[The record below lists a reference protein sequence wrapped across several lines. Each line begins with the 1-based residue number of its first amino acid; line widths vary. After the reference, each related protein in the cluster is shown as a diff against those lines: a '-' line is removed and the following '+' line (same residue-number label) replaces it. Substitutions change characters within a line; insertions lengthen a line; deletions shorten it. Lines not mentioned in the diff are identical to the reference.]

1 MKRKKNFK
9 GRNSVIGRDVTCSLQ
24 KRSSASQR
32 TPKTTS
38 RGRLLL
44 GFLQSHDH
52 AAPQRDT
59 SASQPLKRNQD
70 VEAWIRSIENLVK
83 PPTDEAY
90 IQAARA
96 NCRGPAELI
105 INSPLF
111 DFIRDWETFKAS
123 LRTKFRGTYTSADF
137 YKVLYENR
145 MSSVQAPMDF
155 YLQLEGHVYQGYRDH
170 REAIGDPSE
179 LVRRV
184 FLSGIPSWLRDFLA
198 VKDDCSPMQLAETA
212 QRIWNSRNG
221 IRHESATR
229 HQSPNEFRLDDDRD
243 HRHYPDR
250 PPRAR
255 DLYACP
261 IAAQVD
267 RVKTPQLIPPRDPW
281 CSFHGT
287 ATHNTS
293 ECRAASYVTSLRET
307 DPILPETSPAT
318 VAEDL
323 GTWLDNVP
331 FRVASK
337 EKLPVQLAEFQK
349 GAVTSTSTQTE
360 TTMSQIAM
368 LSSLG
373 LSGRPLV
380 GLNINGKTTLCF
392 IDTGSE
398 ATLIKPS
405 AVAMIVSHQKL
416 QHRTSTKILRGVTGQ
431 PLQVSTEVTLHFQ
444 MAEDSVIVHQASVV
458 DVSFP
463 GDILIGMDLLRR
475 LDFTFS
481 SEASTGNATITLQG
495 HKFSVV
501 YTDAESLKICC
512 IKPLS
517 PTEDATPLSQM
528 SLSHQLDI
536 LKQSYFPSPSP
547 PRTQD
552 LERQRNNSCIDTKRK
567 ASHSTTKACN
577 PLPLRVSAS
586 FVSFSRG
593 KYWERK
599 ASSFE
604 KLLVIE
610 PLAGGRRGL
619 FGY

>member
-1 MKRKKNFK
+1 MPKGKNTGIRRNLRSSSHPSSRDRSPAAGLSISVDQLPIVVGGSNPEVREAVRAMEGEISVLAQILDKIEALSSELSEVKAQTQQFNERLARQEEAVSRPRQPPETQLRFSENPEDYVQRPTFARLPPEPRPRSSPEYADPRLPQGTPQLTAAAQRGSLDDSSTSRALTPAVSYVVARESVPHFK
-9 GRNSVIGRDVTCSLQ
+9 G
-24 KRSSASQR
+24 
-32 TPKTTS
+32 
-38 RGRLLL
+38 
-44 GFLQSHDH
+44 
-52 AAPQRDT
+52 DT

-293 ECRAASYVTSLRET
+293 ECRAASYVTSARNRPHPSRDITCYRCRRSGHMARQCPFPSGQQGEA
-307 DPILPETSPAT
+307 PSPAGG
-318 VAEDL
+318 VPEGGSNFHQYADRNH
-323 GTWLDNVP
+323 NVSDSHVEFP
-331 FRVASK
+331 RV
-337 EKLPVQLAEFQK
+337 V
-349 GAVTSTSTQTE
+349 
-360 TTMSQIAM
+360 
-368 LSSLG
+368 
-373 LSGRPLV
+373 
-380 GLNINGKTTLCF
+380 
-392 IDTGSE
+392 
-398 ATLIKPS
+398 
-405 AVAMIVSHQKL
+405 
-416 QHRTSTKILRGVTGQ
+416 RT
-431 PLQVSTEVTLHFQ
+431 
-444 MAEDSVIVHQASVV
+444 A
-458 DVSFP
+458 
-463 GDILIGMDLLRR
+463 
-475 LDFTFS
+475 
-481 SEASTGNATITLQG
+481 
-495 HKFSVV
+495 
-501 YTDAESLKICC
+501 
-512 IKPLS
+512 
-517 PTEDATPLSQM
+517 
-528 SLSHQLDI
+528 
-536 LKQSYFPSPSP
+536 
-547 PRTQD
+547 
-552 LERQRNNSCIDTKRK
+552 
-567 ASHSTTKACN
+567 
-577 PLPLRVSAS
+577 
-586 FVSFSRG
+586 SRG
-593 KYWERK
+593 TQY
-599 ASSFE
+599 
-604 KLLVIE
+604 
-610 PLAGGRRGL
+610 
-619 FGY
+619 

>member
-1 MKRKKNFK
+1 MGTPQLTAAAQRGSLDDSSTSRALTPAVSYVVARESVPHFK
-9 GRNSVIGRDVTCSLQ
+9 G
-24 KRSSASQR
+24 
-32 TPKTTS
+32 
-38 RGRLLL
+38 
-44 GFLQSHDH
+44 
-52 AAPQRDT
+52 DT

-221 IRHESATR
+221 IRNQLLDISLQMSFAWMTTVTTATI
-229 HQSPNEFRLDDDRD
+229 L
-243 HRHYPDR
+243 
-250 PPRAR
+250 
-255 DLYACP
+255 
-261 IAAQVD
+261 IAH
-267 RVKTPQLIPPRDPW
+267 PEL
-281 CSFHGT
+281 GT
-287 ATHNTS
+287 STHNTS
-293 ECRAASYVTSLRET
+293 ECRAASYVTSARNRPHPSRDITCYRCRRSGHMARQCPFPSGQQGEA
-307 DPILPETSPAT
+307 PSPA
-318 VAEDL
+318 
-323 GTWLDNVP
+323 GGVP
-331 FRVASK
+331 
-337 EKLPVQLAEFQK
+337 E

-517 PTEDATPLSQM
+517 PTEDASEDAP
-528 SLSHQLDI
+528 
-536 LKQSYFPSPSP
+536 
-547 PRTQD
+547 
-552 LERQRNNSCIDTKRK
+552 
-567 ASHSTTKACN
+567 
-577 PLPLRVSAS
+577 VSAQDPQTAES
-586 FVSFSRG
+586 QG
-593 KYWERK
+593 
-599 ASSFE
+599 
-604 KLLVIE
+604 LLVIFLRSGYTLHLRMILGQC
-610 PLAGGRRGL
+610 PLPFHRPRICFNLFRGVNGTPICVPKPFLLHGRLQLASRGWGL
-619 FGY
+619 SRAPH

>member
-32 TPKTTS
+32 TRRLRPEADFCSASSRATTTQLPEYADPRLPQGTPQLTAAAQRGSLDDSSTS
-38 RGRLLL
+38 RALTPAVSYVVARESVPHFKG
-44 GFLQSHDH
+44 
-52 AAPQRDT
+52 DT

-70 VEAWIRSIENLVK
+70 VWIRSIENLVK

-250 PPRAR
+250 PPE
-255 DLYACP
+255 L
-261 IAAQVD
+261 
-267 RVKTPQLIPPRDPW
+267 
-281 CSFHGT
+281 GT
-287 ATHNTS
+287 S
-293 ECRAASYVTSLRET
+293 SYVTSARNRPHPSRDITCYRCRRSGHMARQCPFPSGQQGEA
-307 DPILPETSPAT
+307 PSPAGG
-318 VAEDL
+318 VPEGGSNFHQYADRNH
-323 GTWLDNVP
+323 NVSDSHVEFP
-331 FRVASK
+331 RVVRTASRTLVAS
-337 EKLPVQLAEFQK
+337 L
-349 GAVTSTSTQTE
+349 
-360 TTMSQIAM
+360 
-368 LSSLG
+368 
-373 LSGRPLV
+373 
-380 GLNINGKTTLCF
+380 TL
-392 IDTGSE
+392 D
-398 ATLIKPS
+398 LKP
-405 AVAMIVSHQKL
+405 
-416 QHRTSTKILRGVTGQ
+416 
-431 PLQVSTEVTLHFQ
+431 P
-444 MAEDSVIVHQASVV
+444 
-458 DVSFP
+458 
-463 GDILIGMDLLRR
+463 
-475 LDFTFS
+475 
-481 SEASTGNATITLQG
+481 
-495 HKFSVV
+495 
-501 YTDAESLKICC
+501 
-512 IKPLS
+512 
-517 PTEDATPLSQM
+517 
-528 SLSHQLDI
+528 
-536 LKQSYFPSPSP
+536 
-547 PRTQD
+547 
-552 LERQRNNSCIDTKRK
+552 
-567 ASHSTTKACN
+567 
-577 PLPLRVSAS
+577 
-586 FVSFSRG
+586 
-593 KYWERK
+593 
-599 ASSFE
+599 
-604 KLLVIE
+604 
-610 PLAGGRRGL
+610 
-619 FGY
+619 

>member
-1 MKRKKNFK
+1 MPKGKNTGIRRNLRSSSHPSSRDRSPAAGLSISVDQLPIVVGGSNPEVREAVRAMEGEVSVLAQILDKIEALSSELSEVKAQTQQFNERLARQEEAVSRPRQVEAEVEVLQPQEPSASTRRDEEIEELRRQLHEKEEELQREKQRNRERRNLQPPETQLRFSENPEDYVQRPTSARLPPEPRPRSSPEYADPRLPQGTPQLTAAAQRGSLDDSSTSRALTPAVSYVVARESVPHFK
-9 GRNSVIGRDVTCSLQ
+9 G
-24 KRSSASQR
+24 
-32 TPKTTS
+32 
-38 RGRLLL
+38 
-44 GFLQSHDH
+44 
-52 AAPQRDT
+52 DT

-293 ECRAASYVTSLRET
+293 ECRAASYVTSARNRPHPSRDITCYRCRRSGHMARQCPFPSGQQGEA
-307 DPILPETSPAT
+307 PSPAGG
-318 VAEDL
+318 VPEGGSNFHQYADRNH
-323 GTWLDNVP
+323 NVSDSHVEFP
-331 FRVASK
+331 RV
-337 EKLPVQLAEFQK
+337 V
-349 GAVTSTSTQTE
+349 
-360 TTMSQIAM
+360 
-368 LSSLG
+368 
-373 LSGRPLV
+373 
-380 GLNINGKTTLCF
+380 
-392 IDTGSE
+392 
-398 ATLIKPS
+398 
-405 AVAMIVSHQKL
+405 
-416 QHRTSTKILRGVTGQ
+416 RT
-431 PLQVSTEVTLHFQ
+431 
-444 MAEDSVIVHQASVV
+444 A
-458 DVSFP
+458 
-463 GDILIGMDLLRR
+463 
-475 LDFTFS
+475 
-481 SEASTGNATITLQG
+481 
-495 HKFSVV
+495 
-501 YTDAESLKICC
+501 
-512 IKPLS
+512 
-517 PTEDATPLSQM
+517 
-528 SLSHQLDI
+528 
-536 LKQSYFPSPSP
+536 
-547 PRTQD
+547 
-552 LERQRNNSCIDTKRK
+552 
-567 ASHSTTKACN
+567 
-577 PLPLRVSAS
+577 
-586 FVSFSRG
+586 SRG
-593 KYWERK
+593 TQY
-599 ASSFE
+599 
-604 KLLVIE
+604 
-610 PLAGGRRGL
+610 
-619 FGY
+619 

>member
-1 MKRKKNFK
+1 MNELVRALEACRGTSPGPDEIRPRICFNLFRGVNGTPICVPKPFLLHGRLQLASRGWGLTPHSRRWFESRGTGSSESHGGSSVLAQILDKIEALSSELSEVKAQTQQFNERLARQEEAVSRPRQVEAEVEVLQPQEPSASTRRDEEIEELRRQLHEKEEELQREKQRNRERRNLQPPETQLRFSENPEDYVQRPTSARLPPEPRPRSSPEYADPRLPQGTPQLTAAAQRGSYDSSTSRALTPAVSYVVARESVPHFK
-9 GRNSVIGRDVTCSLQ
+9 G
-24 KRSSASQR
+24 
-32 TPKTTS
+32 
-38 RGRLLL
+38 
-44 GFLQSHDH
+44 
-52 AAPQRDT
+52 DT

-155 YLQLEGHVYQGYRDH
+155 YLQLEGHVYQGLRKQPRGY
-170 REAIGDPSE
+170 GTPGTG
-179 LVRRV
+179 
-184 FLSGIPSWLRDFLA
+184 SG
-198 VKDDCSPMQLAETA
+198 MNQLHDISL
-212 QRIWNSRNG
+212 Q
-221 IRHESATR
+221 
-229 HQSPNEFRLDDDRD
+229 NEFRLDDDRD

-267 RVKTPQLIPPRDPW
+267 RVKTPQLIPPQ
-281 CSFHGT
+281 
-287 ATHNTS
+287 
-293 ECRAASYVTSLRET
+293 
-307 DPILPETSPAT
+307 TSPAT

-416 QHRTSTKILRGVTGQ
+416 QHRRLPRFSEESQGNHSKYQLR
-431 PLQVSTEVTLHFQ
+431 
-444 MAEDSVIVHQASVV
+444 
-458 DVSFP
+458 
-463 GDILIGMDLLRR
+463 
-475 LDFTFS
+475 
-481 SEASTGNATITLQG
+481 
-495 HKFSVV
+495 
-501 YTDAESLKICC
+501 
-512 IKPLS
+512 
-517 PTEDATPLSQM
+517 
-528 SLSHQLDI
+528 
-536 LKQSYFPSPSP
+536 
-547 PRTQD
+547 
-552 LERQRNNSCIDTKRK
+552 
-567 ASHSTTKACN
+567 
-577 PLPLRVSAS
+577 
-586 FVSFSRG
+586 
-593 KYWERK
+593 
-599 ASSFE
+599 
-604 KLLVIE
+604 
-610 PLAGGRRGL
+610 
-619 FGY
+619 